1 MARVTLTDDFIA
13 KVPAPDRGQSDFWD
27 DSLPGF
33 GLRVSQG
40 GTRAW
45 VAMVRR
51 EGRKVR
57 VTLGNHPDVPLE
69 TARLRAR
76 AILSDA
82 KQSGLTGARSRPSR
96 PLPAGGDSRRAAA
109 HLVALSGC
117 LMEADLTDA
126 EKNALETVMRAG
138 SRLAHGSHEAGRALA
153 SGGAEIG
160 WTSDKTAWNPAMDVT
175 DQKARLMTRRPRIL
189 LVEDTDL
196 NRLVTMAMLG
206 TGDYDIDTAQSGAE
220 AVAAAQEIHYDLI
233 IMDISMPGMDGIE
246 ATRRIR
252 ALPAP
257 ARDVPIIAMTA
268 HAMVGD
274 RARCIEAGMDDYLPK
289 PVSRAD
295 LLARVSRFARNG
307 RDVAVNRVGHDPIL
321 NAALFA
327 ELTSDMTGEALA
339 NLIDAMLPDLE
350 RRIGVLKTASEA
362 KDRSTVEREAHS
374 LKGIAAT
381 FGATAMET
389 VAGAVEDGMRSG
401 EVDMWPMV
409 DRLRQVT
416 ADTIRALADRRPN
429 PNRA

>member
-1 MARVTLTDDFIA
+1 MARVTLTEDFIA
-13 KVPAPDRGQSDFWD
+13 AVPPPDRGQSDFWD

-69 TARLRAR
+69 TARTRAR
-76 AILSDA
+76 AVLTDA
-82 KQSGLTGARSRPSR
+82 RQNGVSGRVRDARAS
-96 PLPAGGDSRRAAA
+96 AVNGDSRRAAA
-109 HLVALSGC
+109 HLIALSGC
-117 LMEADLTDA
+117 LMEADLTAA
-126 EKNALETVMRAG
+126 EKNALETVLRAG
-138 SRLAHGSHEAGRALA
+138 SRIAHGRNGAGRGMMVGAVEAGWPAEA
-153 SGGAEIG
+153 SAWHPGV
-160 WTSDKTAWNPAMDVT
+160 THSDQEQSMA
-175 DQKARLMTRRPRIL
+175 RRPRIL

-196 NRLVTMAMLG
+196 NRLVTIAMLG
-206 TGDYDIDTAQSGAE
+206 TGDYDIDTAQSGGE

-246 ATRRIR
+246 ATKRIR
-252 ALPAP
+252 ALPSP

-274 RARCIEAGMDDYLPK
+274 RTRCIEAGMDDYLPK

-295 LLARVSRFARNG
+295 LLARVARLSRHG
-307 RDVAVNRVGHDPIL
+307 RDIGAERGAHAPIL
-321 NAALFA
+321 DTALFA
-327 ELTSDMTGEALA
+327 ELTGDMNREALA

-350 RRIGVLKTASEA
+350 RRIEVLATAESSR
-362 KDRSTVEREAHS
+362 DRSVAQREAHS

-389 VAGAVEDGMRSG
+389 IAGAVEDSVRTGQA
-401 EVDMWPMV
+401 ELWPAV
-409 DRLRQVT
+409 EKLRQVT
-416 ADTIRALADRRPN
+416 ADTLRALADRRPN